1 MSDELKPLVG
11 SINPASTPNIDSKP
25 EINIPKDTEDTEV
38 DAVEDIKPVAKPI
51 KPAVKKYA
59 EPVAVDINAVIE
71 SLPEPAGPAVVG
83 NGEVDDVLLSS
94 CVYKNMYARKSLT
107 VHHLQRRLTELGYVE
122 AGLDKD
128 GFYGDRTKQ
137 AVTQFQIANKL
148 DSSGLMDAATFKLV
162 FKGDPNVK
170 VIL

>member
-1 MSDELKPLVG
+1 MSEELKPLVG
-11 SINPASTPNIDSKP
+11 SINPAPASSIEPEPETTPIQDV
-25 EINIPKDTEDTEV
+25 EI
-38 DAVEDIKPVAKPI
+38 DAVEDVVPVAKPV
-51 KPAVKKYA
+51 KPTKPVVKKYA

-83 NGEVDDVLLSS
+83 LGEVDDVLLAS

-107 VHHLQRRLTELGYVE
+107 VHHLQRRLAELGYVE

-137 AVTQFQIANKL
+137 AVNQFQVANKL
-148 DSSGLMDAATFKLV
+148 NASGLMDAVTFELI
-162 FKGDPNVK
+162 FKGDPNVR